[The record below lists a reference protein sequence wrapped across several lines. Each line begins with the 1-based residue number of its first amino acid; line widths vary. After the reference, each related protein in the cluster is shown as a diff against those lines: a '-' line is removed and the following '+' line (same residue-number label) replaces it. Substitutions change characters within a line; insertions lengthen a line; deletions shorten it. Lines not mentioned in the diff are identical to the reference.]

1 MIFWDNGLR
10 KECVWGGGEG
20 GGANTY
26 SGEMDVQLPHFNP
39 DTALFKIHQITRQ

>member
-10 KECVWGGGEG
+10 KEG

-26 SGEMDVQLPHFNP
+26 SGEMDVRLPHFNT

>member
-1 MIFWDNGLR
+1 MIFWDNGLC
-10 KECVWGGGEG
+10 KECGGG

-26 SGEMDVQLPHFNP
+26 SGEMDVRLPHFNP